1 MDKIS
6 IIDNFITEKECKQL
20 IKLHKKHE
28 KNMWQHE
35 DTFCVSLDNLK
46 EPVVLALRKKMNVL
60 SKEINNSKVNYS
72 NLVKWPEG
80 ARHRM
85 HTDYA
90 VRETTL
96 ASIVYLNHDYQGGQT
111 HFEDE
116 TSIQPVTG
124 RILLFNGNERYH
136 GVKQITE
143 GTRYTVAS
151 WYTKI

>member
-60 SKEINNSKVNYS
+60 SKEIPNY
-72 NLVKWPEG
+72 
-80 ARHRM
+80 
-85 HTDYA
+85 
-90 VRETTL
+90 
-96 ASIVYLNHDYQGGQT
+96 QT
-111 HFEDE
+111 R
-116 TSIQPVTG
+116 P
-124 RILLFNGNERYH
+124 Y
-136 GVKQITE
+136 
-143 GTRYTVAS
+143 
-151 WYTKI
+151 

>member
-1 MDKIS
+1 MSTIN

-20 IKLHKKHE
+20 IKLHKKYE

-35 DTFCVSLDNLK
+35 DTFCVSLDKLK
-46 EPVVLALRKKMNVL
+46 EPVVLSLRKKMNLL
-60 SKEINNSKVNYS
+60 SKEINNSEVNYS
-72 NLVKWPEG
+72 NLVKWPKG

-90 VRETTL
+90 VRETVL
-96 ASIVYLNHDYQGGQT
+96 ASIVYLNHDFQGGQT

-116 TSIQPVTG
+116 TYIQPVIG

-136 GVKQITE
+136 GVKEILE
-143 GTRYTVAS
+143 GTRFTVAS